1 MTQQKGRMAAR
12 GNHPNGVTVLF
23 ADGGV
28 RFVRNTIDP
37 AAWRAMGSRAG
48 GEPYSE

>member
-12 GNHPNGVTVLF
+12 GNHPGGVAVLF

-28 RFVRNTIDP
+28 RFVRPDIALNT
-37 AAWRAMGSRAG
+37 WKAMGSRAG
-48 GEPYSE
+48 GEPFAE